1 MLLDKK
7 KCPTDNENYLCA
19 MEGVQLSPMMENKA
33 LQRCYPRVLVT
44 DFNVIFQIT
53 SPRKLTWETYVFSA
67 TQLC

>member
-7 KCPTDNENYLCA
+7 KCPTDNENYLCTC
-19 MEGVQLSPMMENKA
+19 ERFKLSPMMENKA
-33 LQRCYPRVLVT
+33 LQRCYPGVWVI

-53 SPRKLTWETYVFSA
+53 SPRKLTWKTCVFSA

>member
-33 LQRCYPRVLVT
+33 LQRCYPRV
-44 DFNVIFQIT
+44 
-53 SPRKLTWETYVFSA
+53 
-67 TQLC
+67 